1 MHLRLSDLREA
12 QATGEAWVLVTIVE
26 TRGSTPRA
34 VGASMLVFAQHTH
47 GTIGGGELEF
57 QATATARELLREG
70 ESSSE
75 QHYVLGARLGQCCGG
90 QANLWFESSDAWQ
103 TALPGLDNNK
113 TYVTVTRQQEATR
126 RFLEVNPSGQ
136 FSSPHDLP
144 ADVLAAIEACADPSC
159 PDSRWVVCD
168 GERYFLQRYAPN
180 DFRVWLFGAGH
191 VGQRVAKVLSTLP
204 CEITWIDERPEL
216 LEGVES
222 PNLSKRITRA
232 PALVVDE
239 APVGTYFV
247 VMTHSHALDADVCT
261 RVLMRNDFAYAGLIG
276 SRAKRASFEKRFA
289 RAGIA
294 GANVA
299 RLHCPLGGT
308 THTGGYDKDPGVIA
322 IGLAQELL
330 AAREAY
336 VASPRRTLSE

>member
-26 TRGSTPRA
+26 TRGSTPRE

-126 RFLEVNPSGQ
+126 RFLEVKELTSKKEKSSVSKPVRKAEPKRKSA
-136 FSSPHDLP
+136 FSRGFNKHFNKKAS
-144 ADVLAAIEACADPSC
+144 
-159 PDSRWVVCD
+159 
-168 GERYFLQRYAPN
+168 
-180 DFRVWLFGAGH
+180 
-191 VGQRVAKVLSTLP
+191 
-204 CEITWIDERPEL
+204 
-216 LEGVES
+216 
-222 PNLSKRITRA
+222 
-232 PALVVDE
+232 
-239 APVGTYFV
+239 
-247 VMTHSHALDADVCT
+247 LD
-261 RVLMRNDFAYAGLIG
+261 
-276 SRAKRASFEKRFA
+276 
-289 RAGIA
+289 
-294 GANVA
+294 
-299 RLHCPLGGT
+299 
-308 THTGGYDKDPGVIA
+308 
-322 IGLAQELL
+322 
-330 AAREAY
+330 
-336 VASPRRTLSE
+336 